1 CSCTYVLHLYFSSHV
16 FSPYFHHLSR
26 PPPLST
32 LFPYTTLFR
41 SSRVRQWRRC
51 GRRRSG
57 RRAEPAGG
65 RCAGCG
71 GGDRRSP
78 APPRTGR
85 RLRSSRPPH
94 LAEADGNR
102 TRQTEILGLTSFEDW
117 GAHQVLRRLH
127 RERSSGRVAARW
139 CVEGVGRAARG
150 WRWMARRVV
159 GRRERTDLARERCVV
174 RPRPSRTL
182 ISAAISAILPCNS
195 AFGVRGVAEGSVR
208 GPAGRWECRGS
219 RGRQRSGSTG
229 RGVCRGSRGRQRSG
243 PGRTLGMPGGPQNRA
258 FANGE
263 WMVAGGRHC
272 RARECARTCR

>member
-117 GAHQVLRRLH
+117 GAHQELRRLH
-127 RERSSGRVAARW
+127 RERSSGRGAMRRGRGAAFGAGR
-139 CVEGVGRAARG
+139 GRAEIWAAGTRVRASGRG
-150 WRWMARRVV
+150 MAPIRLTRFAHGGGCACKIHAGVL
-159 GRRERTDLARERCVV
+159 EET
-174 RPRPSRTL
+174 
-182 ISAAISAILPCNS
+182 
-195 AFGVRGVAEGSVR
+195 VRGLT
-208 GPAGRWECRGS
+208 GPAL
-219 RGRQRSGSTG
+219 SG
-229 RGVCRGSRGRQRSG
+229 
-243 PGRTLGMPGGPQNRA
+243 A
-258 FANGE
+258 
-263 WMVAGGRHC
+263 
-272 RARECARTCR
+272 

>member
-117 GAHQVLRRLH
+117 GAHQELRRLH
-127 RERSSGRVAARW
+127 RERSSGRVAARR
-139 CVEGVGRAARG
+139 CVSAKFR
-150 WRWMARRVV
+150 
-159 GRRERTDLARERCVV
+159 DPFCPERCVA
-174 RPRPSRTL
+174 RPLLPRTL
-182 ISAAISAILPCNS
+182 CSATPSAPNAKFCADSGNS
-195 AFGVRGVAEGSVR
+195 AV
-208 GPAGRWECRGS
+208 
-219 RGRQRSGSTG
+219 
-229 RGVCRGSRGRQRSG
+229 
-243 PGRTLGMPGGPQNRA
+243 
-258 FANGE
+258 
-263 WMVAGGRHC
+263 
-272 RARECARTCR
+272 